1 MRKYVKKRIFD
12 VRKRLTAKQEKELRE
27 FRKSFPRYKLSKLL
41 DLARFIRPEIFP
53 FYKKNKLNRDM
64 KNGIIE
70 HLNDIEVIMSRL
82 SKKHKREILTHDQFN
97 RTLDQFFSIA
107 RQIQTKPIIKTKK
120 GKKEIVGYELQT
132 ATEDNLSSV
141 IMFQNFFNIG
151 FQGLIDTMPNEFRD
165 YLISQT
171 KPIVQLMYAMTKQYN
186 SLSRNKIPM
195 PKFPDILVHDKFPK
209 YT

>member
-1 MRKYVKKRIFD
+1 
-12 VRKRLTAKQEKELRE
+12 
-27 FRKSFPRYKLSKLL
+27 
-41 DLARFIRPEIFP
+41 
-53 FYKKNKLNRDM
+53 M

-70 HLNDIEVIMSRL
+70 HLNDIEVVMSRL

-107 RQIQTKPIIKTKK
+107 REIQTKPIIKRKK

-165 YLISQT
+165 YLISQA
-171 KPIVQLMYAMTKQYN
+171 KPMVQLMYAMTKQYN

-195 PKFPDILVHDKFPK
+195 PKFPDILLLDEFPK

>member
-1 MRKYVKKRIFD
+1 MRKKQ
-12 VRKRLTAKQEKELRE
+12 TAREEKELDE
-27 FRKSFPRYKLSKLL
+27 FKKSFPKYKLSSMIN
-41 DLARFIRPEIFP
+41 LARYVNAEKFKIEGKSASKVSSKDRLDRI
-53 FYKKNKLNRDM
+53 M
-64 KNGIIE
+64 KSGIIE
-70 HLNDIEVIMSRL
+70 HLNDIEVVMSRL

-107 RQIQTKPIIKTKK
+107 REIQTKPVIKTKK

-151 FQGLIDTMPNEFRD
+151 FEGLINTMPPEFRD
-165 YLISQT
+165 YLISQA
-171 KPIVQLMYAMTKQYN
+171 KPIVQLMYAMSKQYN

-195 PKFPDILVHDKFPK
+195 PKFPDILIPDELPN

>member
-12 VRKRLTAKQEKELRE
+12 VRKGLTAKQEKE
-27 FRKSFPRYKLSKLL
+27 FDGFKKDFSRYKLSNLL

-53 FYKKNKLNRDM
+53 YSKQNRLKRDM
-64 KNGIIE
+64 KNGILE

-82 SKKHKREILTHDQFN
+82 SKKHKKEILTHDQFY
-97 RTLDQFFSIA
+97 RTLNQFIETA
-107 RQIQTKPIIKTKK
+107 RTIQTKPIIQTKK
-120 GKKEIVGYELQT
+120 GKKEIVGYEVQKI
-132 ATEDNLSSV
+132 TEDNLISV
-141 IMFQNFFNIG
+141 VMFQNFFNIG
-151 FQGLIDTMPNEFRD
+151 FQGLIDTMPLEFRD
-165 YLISQT
+165 YLISQA

-195 PKFPDILVHDKFPK
+195 PKFPDILIRDEFPK